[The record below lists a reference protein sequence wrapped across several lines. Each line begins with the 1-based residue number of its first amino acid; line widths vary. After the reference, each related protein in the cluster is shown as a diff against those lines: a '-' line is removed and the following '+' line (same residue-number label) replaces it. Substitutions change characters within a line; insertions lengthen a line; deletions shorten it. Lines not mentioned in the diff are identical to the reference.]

1 MEQIKKGPY
10 IGILTIFLAL
20 SAYLSFAAASLSM
33 DSGSDIV
40 SDVKKILTEIAVY
53 DYGQSR
59 ESLSGLRELVN
70 ASLDSPD
77 LTVQIEK
84 EMIAFLKSDAT
95 FAGKATGRWGRL
107 LKPVLRARGQ
117 RKVRT
122 FARIAVSF
130 VCR

>member
-33 DSGSDIV
+33 GSGSDIV

-59 ESLSGLRELVN
+59 ESL
-70 ASLDSPD
+70 
-77 LTVQIEK
+77 
-84 EMIAFLKSDAT
+84 
-95 FAGKATGRWGRL
+95 
-107 LKPVLRARGQ
+107 
-117 RKVRT
+117 
-122 FARIAVSF
+122 
-130 VCR
+130 